1 MVRPFLLET
10 CMRFVILALLLTACA
25 HKTAPKPH
33 LTLEQLR
40 NYTVTNEDCARQEH
54 LIYLLERN
62 QLRAGIA
69 RVAPETLPQA
79 QREYQALTR
88 NAIWALRIGCENP

>member
-1 MVRPFLLET
+1 MVLPVLLET
-10 CMRFVILALLLTACA
+10 CMPAILLVLLLTACA
-25 HKTAPKPH
+25 HKPPPEPH

-40 NYTVTNEDCARQEH
+40 GYTVTNEDCVRQDH

-62 QLRAGIA
+62 QLRAGIPQ
-69 RVAPETLPQA
+69 VAPETLPQA

-88 NAIWALRIGCENP
+88 NAIWALRIGCANP

>member
-1 MVRPFLLET
+1 VR
-10 CMRFVILALLLTACA
+10 VIIIALLLGACA
-25 HKTAPKPH
+25 HKPIQEPH

-40 NYTVTNEDCARQEH
+40 GYTVTNEDCARQDH

-88 NAIWALRIGCENP
+88 NAIWALRIGCANP